1 MRRIGRL
8 LEDCNANGLRHDLL
22 EQFEPLHGQFRGH
35 DGEPGYVAA
44 RARQTCDQTAFQRVA
59 RRSHDDRDALRCALR
74 GADRSGT
81 ADYDDIDLRP
91 QQIADQ
97 RGYRVDI
104 IPIMAKLV
112 GDVAPFDI
120 TEVAHPAHEFLAEW
134 IVVRGSR
141 PDVPDTRRLAALL
154 RVRCKRPRGC
164 RAAECGQQFPPSHG
178 DCHTPL
184 PCEVRKWNDT
194 TPRACCPN
202 SAAPGA
208 VKPGMDD
215 EPVVPR
221 PCSRRQVNRK
231 WELRARPGWAS
242 HSQIGIY
249 GIPACRWKVLPRLDP
264 SCSDY
269 FAPLLGFVDDEC
281 SQLNRSHRHRLNH

>member
-35 DGEPGYVAA
+35 DGEPGYGAA
-44 RARQTCDQTAFQRVA
+44 RARQTCDQAAFQRVG

-74 GADRSGT
+74 GADRSGA

-91 QQIADQ
+91 QQITDQ
-97 RGYRVDI
+97 RGYRFDI

-141 PDVPDTRRLAALL
+141 PDVADTRRLARLL
-154 RVRCKRPRGC
+154 RPRRERPRG
-164 RAAECGQQFPPSHG
+164 RAAE
-178 DCHTPL
+178 
-184 PCEVRKWNDT
+184 ERN
-194 TPRACCPN
+194 
-202 SAAPGA
+202 
-208 VKPGMDD
+208 
-215 EPVVPR
+215 
-221 PCSRRQVNRK
+221 
-231 WELRARPGWAS
+231 EL
-242 HSQIGIY
+242 
-249 GIPACRWKVLPRLDP
+249 
-264 SCSDY
+264 
-269 FAPLLGFVDDEC
+269 APLHSITSSARASSVGGTSIPNAFAVLRLMTRSCFTGACTGRSAGF
-281 SQLNRSHRHRLNH
+281 SPLRIRST

>member
-8 LEDCNANGLRHDLL
+8 LEDGNPNGLRHDLL

-44 RARQTCDQTAFQRVA
+44 RARQTCDQAAFQRVA

-104 IPIMAKLV
+104 ITIMAKLV

-120 TEVAHPAHEFLAEW
+120 TEVAHSAHEFLAEW
-134 IVVRGSR
+134 IVMRGSR
-141 PDVPDTRRLAALL
+141 PDVPDTRRLAAVL
-154 RVRCKRPRGC
+154 RVRRERPRH
-164 RAAECGQQFPPSHG
+164 RYAAECGQQLPPSDG

-184 PCEVRKWNDT
+184 PCEARKGEDT
-194 TPRACCPN
+194 TPRVCCPN
-202 SAAPGA
+202 SAASGA
-208 VKPGMDD
+208 GRGAPHGSSADATQLTQCGHPCCERSIGLPSGSQTRDSASRLGGLFLTSVAAPHCLHTGTRASTLSTSKP
-215 EPVVPR
+215 
-221 PCSRRQVNRK
+221 K
-231 WELRARPGWAS
+231 WL
-242 HSQIGIY
+242 
-249 GIPACRWKVLPRLDP
+249 IPSL
-264 SCSDY
+264 S
-269 FAPLLGFVDDEC
+269 
-281 SQLNRSHRHRLNH
+281 

>member
-74 GADRSGT
+74 GADRSGA

-97 RGYRVDI
+97 RGYRFDI

-120 TEVAHPAHEFLAEW
+120 TEVAHPAREFLAEW

-141 PDVPDTRRLAALL
+141 PDVPDTRRLARL
-154 RVRCKRPRGC
+154 
-164 RAAECGQQFPPSHG
+164 
-178 DCHTPL
+178 
-184 PCEVRKWNDT
+184 
-194 TPRACCPN
+194 
-202 SAAPGA
+202 
-208 VKPGMDD
+208 
-215 EPVVPR
+215 
-221 PCSRRQVNRK
+221 
-231 WELRARPGWAS
+231 LRARRERPNSRCDGQTADEISTIKPTAQHVFTPRFRSAS
-242 HSQIGIY
+242 PPRYHQSR
-249 GIPACRWKVLPRLDP
+249 CRSLANP
-264 SCSDY
+264 
-269 FAPLLGFVDDEC
+269 
-281 SQLNRSHRHRLNH
+281 

>member
-44 RARQTCDQTAFQRVA
+44 RARQTCDQAAFQRVA
-59 RRSHDDRDALRCALR
+59 RRSHDDRDALRWALR
-74 GADRSGT
+74 GADRSGA

-97 RGYRVDI
+97 RGYRFDI

-164 RAAECGQQFPPSHG
+164 RAAECDRRPMVTVIRPS
-178 DCHTPL
+178 
-184 PCEVRKWNDT
+184 
-194 TPRACCPN
+194 
-202 SAAPGA
+202 
-208 VKPGMDD
+208 
-215 EPVVPR
+215 
-221 PCSRRQVNRK
+221 
-231 WELRARPGWAS
+231 RARCVNGT
-242 HSQIGIY
+242 
-249 GIPACRWKVLPRLDP
+249 IPHHERAVLTARHPARAGRTRGTGRNGAPLDP
-264 SCSDY
+264 KTP
-269 FAPLLGFVDDEC
+269 A
-281 SQLNRSHRHRLNH
+281 